1 VKETNTCPR
10 CTAGKPFF
18 VWWNATGMHFR
29 TRVKEEHTD
38 ISGPKDDE
46 YFDGTVE
53 HGRQVGELLALID
66 ELGLGENTVAMYS
79 TDNGTH
85 FTSWADAANTPLR
98 SEKNL

>member
-1 VKETNTCPR
+1 
-10 CTAGKPFF
+10 
-18 VWWNATGMHFR
+18 MHFR
-29 TRVKEEHTD
+29 THVKEEHTG

-79 TDNGTH
+79 TDNGAH
-85 FTSWADAANTPLR
+85 FNFWPDAANTRFR
-98 SEKNL
+98 SEKNF